1 MSIPLEDNFNDVLGK
16 AVRGLN
22 MSPSQ
27 LADESGLPV
36 EKIRAAM
43 DGDFNP
49 AVVRA
54 LAGPLGL
61 AAERVVALGEGTY
74 KPEPVGLEGLRQF
87 STPFDDIAVNAYLVW
102 DPVSKSAAIFDT
114 GSDAGDML
122 DAAAGLGARVEQV
135 FLTHSHGD
143 HIYDLDRVIEKT
155 GARAW
160 APRRDEVEGA
170 ETFDAGRE
178 FFVGALRVESRL
190 TCGHARGGVTYVV
203 HGLAQLVA
211 VCGDALFAGSMGGG
225 MVSYADAL
233 RTNIESIFS
242 LPDTTILAPGHG
254 PLTTVGEQRRANPFF
269 PEVLIS

>member
-1 MSIPLEDNFNDVLGK
+1 MSIPLEDAFNDVLAK
-16 AVRGLN
+16 AARGLGR
-22 MSPSQ
+22 SPSQ
-27 LADESGLPV
+27 LSDETGLPV
-36 EKIRAAM
+36 EEIQAVL
-43 DGDFNP
+43 DGDFDA

-54 LAGPLGL
+54 IAVPLGL
-61 AAERVVALGEGTY
+61 AAERVVALGEGAY
-74 KPEPVGLEGLRQF
+74 RPVPVGVEGLRQF
-87 STPFDDIAVNAYLVW
+87 NTPFDDMTVNAYLVW
-102 DPVSKSAAIFDT
+102 DPVTKSAAVFDT
-114 GSDAGDML
+114 GSDAGEML
-122 DAAAGLGARVEQV
+122 DAAAGLGARVGQV

-178 FFVGALRVESRL
+178 FFIGALRVESRL
-190 TCGHARGGVTYVV
+190 TCGHSRGGVTYVV
-203 HGLAQLVA
+203 HGLARPVA

-225 MVSYADAL
+225 MVSYAEAL
-233 RTNIESIFS
+233 RTNIEAIFS

-269 PEVLIS
+269 PDV